1 MAKAFQPRLFM
12 FDNIG
17 KKLQI
22 LAETLCWLGIIASI
36 IVAIVLW
43 AQDSYWHSTAALG
56 FGVLIGGCLVSW
68 LSSLF
73 LYAFGQLVEDIHNMR
88 TPSCSNTPLST
99 PAEEP
104 HNNDSDDV
112 TQIKEYYYQLGYERM
127 MALDYSLAAKFFLSF
142 PATKMLMQKRPNAK
156 AFGNNPHPG
165 KNPEVTAWPLRGF
178 HYGV

>member
-12 FDNIG
+12 FDSIG
-17 KKLQI
+17 KKLQS

-36 IVAIVLW
+36 LWAIVLW
-43 AQDSYWHSTAALG
+43 AQDSYRHSTAALG

-73 LYAFGQLVEDIHNMR
+73 IYAFGQLVEDIHNMQ

-104 HNNDSDDV
+104 HNNDSDAAMQENAGFYRQGV
-112 TQIKEYYYQLGYERM
+112 KS
-127 MALDYSLAAKFFLSF
+127 MADKDYSFAVLCFHQIPGYKDADVK
-142 PATKMLMQKRPNAK
+142 K
-156 AFGNNPHPG
+156 A
-165 KNPEVTAWPLRGF
+165 ECESLRK
-178 HYGV
+178 